1 MINLSF
7 IGHSLGCSASGER
20 LVSASKDGDLQEA
33 KALLDH
39 NPRLASYSTF
49 GFRNSPLHFSAA
61 QGHHEVV
68 ALLLESGVDVNL
80 RNARGL
86 TGLMLAC
93 QYGHWEV
100 VQTLMLFKANILKK
114 DYLHGGTALHLAS
127 LNGHTRCIRLLL
139 ADYVPSIVEFWHI
152 MSGSIEASVT
162 DNFDLYELSKVIN
175 GRADGGITALHLAA
189 LNGHAES
196 VQLLLDLGASVSEL
210 TLNDGAIIDL
220 VGAGSTPLHYAACG
234 GNAACCQ
241 VLIARGANLSA
252 KNANRA
258 TPLMVARS
266 WRRNWLENI
275 LSDENQ
281 CRIRVLP
288 SPCLSLPLMSI
299 FKIARDC
306 GWRNNFSQSPACMD
320 PCVVCLEGK
329 CTVYAEGCGHE
340 FCTKCALYLCS
351 TNQTTT
357 VIQGPPG
364 CIACPLCR
372 KAIVVFVKLDIA
384 KLGKELTKMSLLS
397 STCSTDIEYRNS
409 ITARSHKSNRHFAC
423 IPLLA
428 SSSLRFLGFERLPSL
443 KLNSVLCKGNPDKIH
458 SLVRNRRLQ
467 QSTSHIKRHKK
478 SFSWFVNLNKYV
490 TACGS
495 N

>member
-1 MINLSF
+1 MINLGF
-7 IGHSLGCSASGER
+7 IGDSFGCSATGER
-20 LVSASKDGDLQEA
+20 LVSASRDGDLHEA

-39 NPRLASYSTF
+39 NPRLVNYSTF
-49 GFRNSPLHFSAA
+49 GFKNSPLHFSAA

-100 VQTLMLFKANILKK
+100 VQTLMLFNANIKKK

-139 ADYVPSIVEFWHI
+139 ADYVPSIPEFWHI
-152 MSGSIEASVT
+152 MNGSIEASFT
-162 DNFDLYELSKVIN
+162 ANFDLYALSEVIN
-175 GRADGGITALHLAA
+175 GRADGGITSLHMAA

-196 VQLLLDLGASVSEL
+196 VQLLLDLGASVFEV

-220 VGAGSTPLHYAACG
+220 IGAGSTPLHYAACG
-234 GNAACCQ
+234 GNTACCQ
-241 VLIARGANLSA
+241 VLIARGANLST
-252 KNANRA
+252 KNANGA

-281 CRIRVLP
+281 GRMRILP
-288 SPCLSLPLMSI
+288 SPCLSLPLQSI

-306 GWRNNFSQSPACMD
+306 GWRNSYSQSPACMD
-320 PCVVCLEGK
+320 PCVVCLEGR

-351 TNQTTT
+351 TNQTSIS
-357 VIQGPPG
+357 VQGPPG

-372 KAIVVFVKLDIA
+372 HAIVMFVRLDIENM
-384 KLGKELTKMSLLS
+384 GKELSKTSLAS
-397 STCSTDIEYRNS
+397 STRSTNTEYSNS
-409 ITARSHKSNRHFAC
+409 VATQSRKPNHHFAC
-423 IPLLA
+423 ISLLA
-428 SSSLRFLGFERLPSL
+428 SSFRFLGLERFPSL
-443 KLNSVLCKGNPDKIH
+443 KLNSVLCRGNPDTIH
-458 SLVRNRRLQ
+458 CLVRNRRLQ
-467 QSTSHIKRHKK
+467 PSTYIERHKK
-478 SFSWFVNLNKYV
+478 SYS
-490 TACGS
+490 
-495 N
+495 